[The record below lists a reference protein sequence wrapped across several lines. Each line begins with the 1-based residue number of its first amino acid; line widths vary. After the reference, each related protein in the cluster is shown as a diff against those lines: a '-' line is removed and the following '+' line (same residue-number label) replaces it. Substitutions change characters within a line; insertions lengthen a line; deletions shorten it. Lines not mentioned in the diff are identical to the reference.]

1 MEVIRMK
8 KSLIAF
14 RHLRG
19 EEGSALMAAFWML
32 VCLLLVGMAATY
44 TTTTEVGLS
53 GNERSEAQLFYLA
66 EAGLAQCK
74 RYLDGL
80 GIPLEGSG
88 TDRTSP
94 VQVYLEEPIGIAG
107 GVSGTFTAY
116 IDPQDRQQGKPTK
129 FLAIT
134 VRARLP
140 GSPIVKVVQEMVG
153 QENFAKYSYF
163 TDLETQPSGGKIWF
177 TSNDILRGP
186 VHSNSQFHFTGNP
199 EFYKEV
205 SSAASTIDYWTPST
219 PTFHLV
225 GQPELGVDSITLPDD
240 TSLIRIKS
248 QEAEGLYFAGDAE
261 VIMGYDPVTDF
272 AYINVDVGLGPVTYQ
287 IPENG
292 VLYVNGDCE
301 LSGELRGQMTVAAS
315 GDVYLMDDITY
326 VDDPRVV
333 LSSTDILGIVSEGN
347 IIVAAT
353 AANLD
358 AGDETFMCCLMAL
371 NESFTVEDYDSYS
384 FRGYLRVIGGIIQER
399 RGAVGTF
406 GGGGG
411 PTGYSKDYI
420 YDDRLAD
427 SPPPSYPTTGT
438 VTTLSWREWGP
449 NYDISINVF

>member
-1 MEVIRMK
+1 MK
-8 KSLIAF
+8 RSFIVF
-14 RHLRG
+14 RRLHG

-32 VCLLLVGMAATY
+32 VVLLLVGMAATY

-66 EAGLAQCK
+66 EAGVAQCK

-80 GIPLEGSG
+80 GIPMQGEG
-88 TDRTSP
+88 TDLTSP
-94 VQVYLEEPIGIAG
+94 VQIYLDEPIGIAG

-140 GSPIVKVVQEMVG
+140 GSPMVKVVQEMVG
-153 QENFAKYSYF
+153 QENFAKYAYF
-163 TDLETQPSGGKIWF
+163 TNLETQPGGGKIWF

-186 VHSNSQFHFTGNP
+186 VHSNSQFHFYGDP
-199 EFYKEV
+199 EFYREV
-205 SSAASTIDYWTPST
+205 SSAESTIDYWLPSD
-219 PTFHLV
+219 PTFHLAD
-225 GQPELGVDSITLPDD
+225 QPELGVDSINLPND
-240 TSLIRIKS
+240 TSLIRAKA
-248 QEAEGLYFAGDAE
+248 QEPEGLYFGGNAE
-261 VIMGYDPVTDF
+261 VVMGYDPVTEF
-272 AYINVDVGLGPVTYQ
+272 AYIDVDMGLGPVTYQ

-301 LSGELRGQMTVAAS
+301 LSGELRGQMTIATS
-315 GDVYLMDDITY
+315 GDIWLMDDITY
-326 VDDPRVV
+326 VDDPRIV
-333 LSSTDILGIVSEGN
+333 LDSTDLLGLVADNN

-353 AANLD
+353 PQNLD
-358 AGDETFMCCLMAL
+358 AGDETFMCCMMAL
-371 NESFTVEDYDSYS
+371 NESFTVEDYNLFSH
-384 FRGYLRVIGGIIQER
+384 RGYLRVIGGIIQER

-406 GGGGG
+406 GGAGG

-427 SPPPSYPTTGT
+427 SPPPSFPTTGSI
-438 VTTLSWREWGP
+438 TTLSWREWGP
-449 NYDISINVF
+449 NYDISVNVF